1 VEMPENISH
10 FEFLLVAGSLV
21 GGWVKFHSDYSKLSA
36 RVAALEADNGEFRED
51 VKQLLKDIQEIKLLL
66 AKNQVQ

>member
-1 VEMPENISH
+1 MPDNISH

-21 GGWVKFHSDYSKLSA
+21 GGWVKFHSDYSKLST
-36 RVAALEADNGEFRED
+36 RVSALEADNGEFRED

>member
-1 VEMPENISH
+1 MPENISH

-21 GGWVKFHSDYSKLSA
+21 GGWVKFHSDYSKLST
-36 RVAALEADNGEFRED
+36 RVSALEADNGEFRED